1 MGEGIMLVVSGPSG
15 CGKGTICKELLKRN
29 EGMNV
34 SVSVTTRK
42 PRKGEAEGLNYFFVS
57 EEKFESMVNSEE
69 VLEYAHVHGSY
80 YGTPK
85 KFVFDKLE
93 RGEDILLEIDVQGAM
108 QIKDKYPQATF
119 IFIIPPSMEELK
131 NRIIKRGT
139 ESKDDIEVR
148 YKNAFKELEYVNE
161 YDYIVI
167 NDEVKEAV
175 SKIECIL
182 QAEKCKI
189 SRQEKIIE
197 NIL

>member
-15 CGKGTICKELLKRN
+15 CGKGTICKELLRRN
-29 EGMNV
+29 EGINV
-34 SVSVTTRK
+34 SVSATTRK
-42 PRKGEAEGLNYFFVS
+42 PRKGEVEGVNYFFVS
-57 EEKFESMVNSEE
+57 ENKFKSMIKSEE

-93 RGEDILLEIDVQGAM
+93 SGEDILLEIDVQGAM
-108 QIKDKYPQATF
+108 QIKDKYPQAIF

-139 ESKDDIEVR
+139 ESKDDIEIR
-148 YKNAFKELEYVNE
+148 FKNAFKELEYVNE

-175 SKIECIL
+175 SKIECIV

-189 SRQEKIIE
+189 SRQAKIIE